1 MSTPPAPPARPAE
14 PATSGEGIR
23 PLVLIVEDEQP
34 IAEALAY
41 IIEEAGY
48 TTLMAPHGRAGL
60 ALALE
65 HQPALILSD
74 LMMPQMGGR
83 ELIRQLHMALDSA
96 APPVVLMTAADV
108 RFAQDAG
115 AVDVLQKPFEITAV
129 EVLLRR
135 FLAPR

>member
-1 MSTPPAPPARPAE
+1 MSTPPAPPAPPAE
-14 PATSGEGIR
+14 PATPGKDTR

-41 IIEEAGY
+41 IVEEAGY
-48 TTLMAPHGRAGL
+48 ATLMAPHGKAGL
-60 ALALE
+60 VLALE
-65 HQPALILSD
+65 RRPALILSD

-83 ELIRQLHMALDSA
+83 ELIRQLHMVLNSA
-96 APPVVLMTAADV
+96 APPVILMTAADV

-115 AVDVLQKPFEITAV
+115 AASVLEKPFEITAV
-129 EVLLRR
+129 EALLRR